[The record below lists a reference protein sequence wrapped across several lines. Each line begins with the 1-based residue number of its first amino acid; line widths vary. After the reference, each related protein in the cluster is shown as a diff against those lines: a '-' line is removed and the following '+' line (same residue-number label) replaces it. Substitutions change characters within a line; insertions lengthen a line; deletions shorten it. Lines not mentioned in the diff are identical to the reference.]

1 MISLFKQLDED
12 RDGSV
17 SKAEFRRALPL
28 LGYDGSNTDA
38 IDSVFDELDLDGS
51 GEIRYDELKALLTVD
66 RLADRGMELAAV
78 LQDGALG
85 EITATAKNRHSLRH
99 GDVRERRG
107 EGRQASI
114 DALREALTQ
123 SAGRV
128 SQLFRSLDGDLD
140 GGVTR
145 EEFASGLRQLGY
157 AIDEPELIGDLFNE
171 LDSSAD
177 GLIAYAELEH
187 LLRPRA
193 EIAESLRAGAK
204 GEVGTHRTQRNRHVL
219 RPGGINLLELKAEEE
234 LKAEVVEEV
243 KAAAEAKVA
252 RKAEV
257 ARKAVAAAEAEA
269 ARAANEAQAL
279 RREEEARAA
288 AAAGEGHAGG
298 RVFVACEVEAHAYAR
313 LRFEWQELGT
323 ALTQT
328 TDGAALWRGVAIELT
343 ISTRAPFACLD
354 LVML

>member
-38 IDSVFDELDLDGS
+38 IDNVFDELDLDGS

-85 EITATAKNRHSLRH
+85 EIAATAKNRHSLRH

-128 SQLFRSLDGDLD
+128 SQLFRSLDGDHN

-145 EEFASGLRQLGY
+145 EEFTSGLRQLGY
-157 AIDEPELIGDLFNE
+157 AIDEPELIGDHFKALE
-171 LDSSAD
+171 PRSSAD
-177 GLIAYAELEH
+177 SH
-187 LLRPRA
+187 
-193 EIAESLRAGAK
+193 AESVCPQLMAM
-204 GEVGTHRTQRNRHVL
+204 
-219 RPGGINLLELKAEEE
+219 
-234 LKAEVVEEV
+234 
-243 KAAAEAKVA
+243 
-252 RKAEV
+252 
-257 ARKAVAAAEAEA
+257 
-269 ARAANEAQAL
+269 RAAVRSRLKVYEL
-279 RREEEARAA
+279 LMRRAA
-288 AAAGEGHAGG
+288 ASAAAAPPVIGPTAPGESAAPHQTLGQQHISDGFD
-298 RVFVACEVEAHAYAR
+298 VF
-313 LRFEWQELGT
+313 G
-323 ALTQT
+323 
-328 TDGAALWRGVAIELT
+328 
-343 ISTRAPFACLD
+343 
-354 LVML
+354 